1 QLPLHILHCQPPY
14 TWQAKHI
21 LSVLRDLQHH
31 HDDNIIY
38 RIGTVVLH
46 NDSSR
51 HEIVDGQQRL
61 IPLSLI
67 VYALTGKQNGLL
79 AE

>member
-1 QLPLHILHCQPPY
+1 LQRLQ
-14 TWQAKHI
+14 
-21 LSVLRDLQHH
+21 DLQHH
-31 HDDNIIY
+31 HENNIIY

-46 NDSSR
+46 NDLSR

-61 IPLSLI
+61 ITLSLI

-79 AE
+79 AEKLNHRPPRNTMWYNSYQFNL